1 MQKADMEN
9 MKVNPISSVGTTC
22 HVVAMPYPG
31 RGHINP
37 MINLC
42 KLMSFKYPHI
52 VVSLVVTE
60 EWQSFLC
67 SYIFPSNVR
76 LNTIPNV
83 IPSELVRAKDFPAF
97 LEAVATKMEA
107 PFEQFLDRLDLPVN
121 AIIAD
126 TYLDWVIAVGNRRN
140 IPVASLWTM
149 SATVLSIFHHFDLLV
164 RNGHFPIM
172 LSERGEERVDYIPG
186 VPPTRLLDF
195 PTIFNGTVGQILS
208 LALKST
214 SMVSKAQYLLFT
226 SAYELEPAVI
236 DALKLKFCFPL
247 YPLGPMVPYFELKPN
262 SNLSTSDDQKVP
274 EYLQWLNSQPKNSV
288 LYVSMGSF
296 LSVSSAQMNEIV
308 AGVRNSGVRF
318 LWVSRGERGLF
329 EDGCGDLGLVVPWC
343 DQLRVLCHPSVGGFW
358 THCGWN
364 STLEAAFAGVPM
376 LASPIFWDQTS
387 NSKKIVEDWKIG
399 WRVKQGVVGENL
411 VTREEIAKLVQSF
424 MDEENSEVIEMREKT
439 KEVQEACQAAISQ
452 HGSSDSNLDF
462 FLRDISQVKA
472 K

>member
-1 MQKADMEN
+1 MEN

-172 LSERGEERVDYIPG
+172 LS
-186 VPPTRLLDF
+186 
-195 PTIFNGTVGQILS
+195 
-208 LALKST
+208 
-214 SMVSKAQYLLFT
+214 
-226 SAYELEPAVI
+226 
-236 DALKLKFCFPL
+236 
-247 YPLGPMVPYFELKPN
+247 
-262 SNLSTSDDQKVP
+262 
-274 EYLQWLNSQPKNSV
+274 
-288 LYVSMGSF
+288 
-296 LSVSSAQMNEIV
+296 
-308 AGVRNSGVRF
+308 
-318 LWVSRGERGLF
+318 
-329 EDGCGDLGLVVPWC
+329 
-343 DQLRVLCHPSVGGFW
+343 
-358 THCGWN
+358 
-364 STLEAAFAGVPM
+364 
-376 LASPIFWDQTS
+376 
-387 NSKKIVEDWKIG
+387 
-399 WRVKQGVVGENL
+399 
-411 VTREEIAKLVQSF
+411 
-424 MDEENSEVIEMREKT
+424 
-439 KEVQEACQAAISQ
+439 
-452 HGSSDSNLDF
+452 
-462 FLRDISQVKA
+462 
-472 K
+472 